1 MIPAKQH
8 KISDPEIA
16 CQILMDAIVTQKLAP
31 SQKVSESILCNAFNI
46 SRAVCRNII
55 ERLIA
60 KHFLV
65 SVSQRITQVA
75 PLTLLEIKQN
85 FTLRKLILPEVTS
98 LAATKA
104 ILERLESLN
113 REIESLYP
121 IKDDATALKVLKLN
135 KQLNLTIAENSGY
148 PLMLDWLDQ
157 LEDTAMRIYW
167 LYIKTEGSFP
177 VSPNEQND
185 IFEALKSAN
194 QTKVHDAS
202 LSLLLDTEQKIFS
215 AIFSHKQ
222 FNQQDLVI

>member
-1 MIPAKQH
+1 M
-8 KISDPEIA
+8 
-16 CQILMDAIVTQKLAP
+16 
-31 SQKVSESILCNAFNI
+31 
-46 SRAVCRNII
+46 
-55 ERLIA
+55 
-60 KHFLV
+60 
-65 SVSQRITQVA
+65 A

-104 ILERLESLN
+104 ILEKLESLN

-121 IKDDATALKVLKLN
+121 IEDDTTALKVLKLN

-177 VSPNEQND
+177 VPPNQQND
-185 IFEALKSAN
+185 IFEALKSTN
-194 QTKVHDAS
+194 QAKVHEAS